1 MRSILTLY
9 YKKIIL
15 SIMTTIS
22 QCQVGCV
29 GRIVLDIYGN
39 QLGNQIPDM
48 HSYSTYIGGS
58 SANIAVGLSRLGVKT
73 TFISKVGND
82 NVGNF
87 LRNRLIQEKVNVSQ
101 LQNDSKKQTGLC
113 ILSIYKP
120 NDQPR
125 DIFAQDSASFNHQT
139 KDINLSKLKKL
150 KIIIINGSH
159 FAKINTRKVCE
170 KIINFAKKNNIKLV
184 MDVDYRPALWGLIS
198 ASQGNTMYV
207 KSSNVTKILQKYIKY
222 FNYVVG
228 TNDEINIL
236 GGSEKVDLSL
246 KKIFHII
253 KNGVVVH
260 KLGKRGCRIYD
271 INSNKSKFVTV
282 KSFKSTVVNAQGA
295 GDSFLSGFVKGLISN
310 LPFSKCGL
318 IANACGAIIVSRHA
332 CSDSSPSMDEINFYL
347 SSKNK
352 QATIKNPKF
361 LHLHWQTRRVV
372 NKMNKIILI
381 ESKKSYLKYQQKNQA
396 ILINYKLWQYFS
408 NIKKNKI
415 IIDIAN
421 QDSFFTIS
429 FDEFPSNVSFAIN
442 IHEKN
447 YKKLDYYILK
457 KLKTKCEQARSYF
470 SIISNFNNSNNIKVM
485 FNNLNNFN
493 IFPDLLIINNKKT
506 LENKKDIINYVDRL
520 QFPPL
525 KIFFLSSKKIFLS
538 NL

>member
-1 MRSILTLY
+1 
-9 YKKIIL
+9 
-15 SIMTTIS
+15 MTAIS

-48 HSYSTYIGGS
+48 HSYTTYIGGS

-120 NDQPR
+120 NDHPR
-125 DIFAQDSASFNHQT
+125 DIFAQDSASFNHQI

-159 FAKINTRKVCE
+159 FAKTNTRKVCE
-170 KIINFAKKNNIKLV
+170 KIINFALKNNIKLV
-184 MDVDYRPALWGLIS
+184 MDVDFRPALWGLIS

-222 FNYVVG
+222 FDYVVG

-236 GGSEKVDLSL
+236 GGSEKVSMSL
-246 KKIFHII
+246 KKIFQII

-260 KLGKRGCRIYD
+260 KLGKKGCQIYD
-271 INSNKSKFVTV
+271 INFNKSKIVSV
-282 KSFKSTVVNAQGA
+282 KSFKSNVVNAQGA
-295 GDSFLSGFVKGLISN
+295 GDSFLSGFVKGLILN
-310 LPFSKCGL
+310 LPFSRCGL
-318 IANACGAIIVSRHA
+318 IANACGAITVSRHA
-332 CSDSSPSMDEINFYL
+332 CSDSSPSMEEINFYL

-352 QATIKNPKF
+352 QATITNPKF
-361 LHLHWQTRRVV
+361 LHLHWQTRRIV
-372 NKMNKIILI
+372 NRINKIILI
-381 ESKKSYLKYQQKNQA
+381 ESKKSHVKYQQKNQA
-396 ILINYKLWQYFS
+396 ILINHKLWQYFS
-408 NIKKNKI
+408 NIKKNNI

-421 QDSFFTIS
+421 ENSFCTIS
-429 FDEFPSNVSFAIN
+429 FDEFPSNISFAISIN
-442 IHEKN
+442 EKN
-447 YKKLDYYILK
+447 FKKLDYHILK

-470 SIISNFNNSNNIKVM
+470 SIIADFNNIHQMKLM
-485 FNNLNNFN
+485 FNNLNKFN
-493 IFPDLLIINNKKT
+493 IFPDLLIIKNKNT
-506 LENKKDIINYVDRL
+506 LKVKKNIIDYINEFQY
-520 QFPPL
+520 PPL
-525 KIFFLSSKKIFLS
+525 EIFFSSKKNFS
-538 NL
+538 TNL